1 MLQEGGETMK
11 TGNRRRFARYA
22 IPFMVL
28 LMTGSACGGGGNN
41 VGATL
46 SNFKIVLD
54 KSSAKTGDVTFKIKN
69 DGPSTHEFVVFK
81 TDLAPDALPTTT
93 ADNGATIVDEEGQGL
108 EAVDEKEDIPSGSST
123 SLAVTLSPGKYVLI
137 CNIED
142 DGGHYKNG
150 MHVGFT
156 VSA

>member
-1 MLQEGGETMK
+1 MK

-28 LMTGSACGGGGNN
+28 LMTGAACGGGGNN
-41 VGATL
+41 VDATL

-54 KSSAKTGDVTFKIKN
+54 SSSAKTGDITFKIKN

-81 TDLAPDALPTTT
+81 TDLAPDALPTKVE
-93 ADNGATIVDEEGQGL
+93 NGVTIVDEEGTGV
-108 EAVDEKEDIPSGSST
+108 EAIDEKEDIPNGSST
-123 SLAVTLSPGKYVLI
+123 SLKVNLAPGKYVLI
-137 CNIED
+137 CNIPD
-142 DGGHYKNG
+142 DGGHYENG